1 MREGSREQGAGSG
14 ETRSP
19 PATPGGRPPL
29 AAGRSLLPILLEA
42 ARPKT
47 LPAAAAPVAL
57 GSLFAWSLGGF
68 HALAAACALAGAL
81 LIQIGTNYVN
91 DAEDALRGADDA
103 GRLGPRRATAAGLV
117 SPAAMR
123 RAAAGAFALAF
134 VAGLYLVVRGG
145 WPILA
150 VGLASIASGVAYTA
164 GRHALA
170 YTGLADAFVLVFFGP
185 VAVGGTVWVQ
195 ALALPPWVVVAGVAP
210 GALATAILVAN
221 NVRDAET
228 DAVAGKRTL
237 AVRFG
242 RAFGLRLYTACISTA
257 IAVPAAQAF
266 YWRDHVGVLAASL
279 VAALVGRRL
288 AVRLAQSVAEPVPAG
303 ADHPANAVLAATGRL
318 LFVYSALYGLG
329 VALT

>member
-1 MREGSREQGAGSG
+1 MGDG
-14 ETRSP
+14 ERGMGEDGRR
-19 PATPGGRPPL
+19 PASSPL
-29 AAGRSLLPILLEA
+29 APRLSLPAILLEA

-47 LPAAAAPVAL
+47 LPAAAAPVVL
-57 GSLFAWSLGGF
+57 GSLVAWSLGGF
-68 HALAAACALAGAL
+68 HALAAGCALAGAL

-91 DAEDALRGADDA
+91 DAEDALRGADAA

-117 SPAAMR
+117 SPGTMR
-123 RAAAGAFALAF
+123 RAAAGAFGLAF
-134 VAGLYLVVRGG
+134 VAGLYLIARGG

-195 ALALPPWVVVAGVAP
+195 ALTLPPWVVVAGFAP

-228 DAVAGKRTL
+228 DAAAGKRTL

-257 IAVPAAQAF
+257 IAIPAAQAF

-288 AVRLAQSVAEPVPAG
+288 AVRLARSVAEPPPAG

-318 LFVYSALYGLG
+318 LFVYSVLYGLG
-329 VALT
+329 VVLT